1 MKTAIYHLRARFP
14 GLYAPR
20 SAAAAATAPVAPD
33 LTTERLF
40 KEAAAA
46 AAAAVKN
53 AAEARVGWTHLGSP
67 NPVSGES
74 TPVPLVL

>member
-46 AAAAVKN
+46 AAAAVDN
-53 AAEARVGWTHLGSP
+53 TAAAQVGWTHLRFTTL
-67 NPVSGES
+67 VARER
-74 TPVPLVL
+74 TPAPLVF